1 MSSGEKAILESD
13 VIVFCAKKEE
23 EELEGEGKEEE
34 AKGEKDD
41 TESWGQ
47 S

>member
-1 MSSGEKAILESD
+1 MSAD
-13 VIVFCAKKEE
+13 VDERRKTVRDE

>member
-1 MSSGEKAILESD
+1 ML
-13 VIVFCAKKEE
+13 VFCAKKEE
-23 EELEGEGKEEE
+23 WELEGEEKEGKEEE